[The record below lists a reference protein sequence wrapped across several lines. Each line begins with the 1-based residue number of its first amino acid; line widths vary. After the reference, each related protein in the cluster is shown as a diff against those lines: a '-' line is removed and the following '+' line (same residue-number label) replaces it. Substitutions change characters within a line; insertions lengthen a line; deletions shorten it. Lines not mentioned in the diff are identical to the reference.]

1 LLVRDWFLATG
12 FVLATACAAA
22 PQAGPELRSPVSQGT
37 APAQQE
43 IPADPRAAYHF
54 MLGYQAELAQ
64 ETERAIQEYQASLR
78 LDPDSNYLKARLALL
93 LYSAGDLTS
102 ALRYAD
108 ELQVSLV
115 PDPHAYAQVARIYAG
130 AGQVEKA
137 IGLYDRV
144 IQLAPDRSE
153 TYFSKAVLLM
163 NLKRFAEAEPVLS
176 QGLKLAP
183 ENAVGHY
190 YQGRLF
196 VETKRQAEAI
206 GSFERAIGL
215 NPSFEPPYL
224 ALAGIYEAGQQRDKA
239 IDVYKKYLQ
248 GANPK
253 NRDIRQQLI
262 RLYLAEKDYTSA
274 LVELH
279 HALQDDPADLDARLR
294 MGLVYGEQ
302 KDFPKA
308 IDALNQ
314 ILAVRPGELKI
325 RDYLGYLYEETKEFE
340 KALDAYRTNIR
351 LEPTYFESYLHLGVL
366 HYRLK
371 HFDDAIASLT
381 QATKLTPTQPEAY
394 IVMGLAYLQS
404 ERFDLASLSF
414 EEGIRYNPNNADLHF
429 NLATVYDK
437 LNRFDDVVRALQ
449 TALRLDPHHAEAL
462 NYLGYTY
469 ADRGINVEEALAL
482 TQQAVALKPNNGY
495 YVDSLGW
502 AFYKLGRL
510 DEALLQIRRA
520 AALVGDDPV
529 IYEHLGE
536 ILDGKNM
543 FQEAREAWLHSLEL
557 DPANTKLMDRFIERG
572 MGDPNQEER
581 VRQALR
587 RISEQKAAQRVTP

>member
-1 LLVRDWFLATG
+1 
-12 FVLATACAAA
+12 
-22 PQAGPELRSPVSQGT
+22 
-37 APAQQE
+37 
-43 IPADPRAAYHF
+43 
-54 MLGYQAELAQ
+54 
-64 ETERAIQEYQASLR
+64 
-78 LDPDSNYLKARLALL
+78 
-93 LYSAGDLTS
+93 
-102 ALRYAD
+102 
-108 ELQVSLV
+108 
-115 PDPHAYAQVARIYAG
+115 
-130 AGQVEKA
+130 
-137 IGLYDRV
+137 
-144 IQLAPDRSE
+144 
-153 TYFSKAVLLM
+153 
-163 NLKRFAEAEPVLS
+163 
-176 QGLKLAP
+176 
-183 ENAVGHY
+183 
-190 YQGRLF
+190 
-196 VETKRQAEAI
+196 
-206 GSFERAIGL
+206 
-215 NPSFEPPYL
+215 
-224 ALAGIYEAGQQRDKA
+224 
-239 IDVYKKYLQ
+239 
-248 GANPK
+248 
-253 NRDIRQQLI
+253 
-262 RLYLAEKDYTSA
+262 
-274 LVELH
+274 
-279 HALQDDPADLDARLR
+279 
-294 MGLVYGEQ
+294 
-302 KDFPKA
+302 
-308 IDALNQ
+308 
-314 ILAVRPGELKI
+314 
-325 RDYLGYLYEETKEFE
+325 
-340 KALDAYRTNIR
+340 
-351 LEPTYFESYLHLGVL
+351 VL

-520 AALVGDDPV
+520 AALVG
-529 IYEHLGE
+529 E